1 MRQETCG
8 TIIEYDE
15 DVTATEATK
24 ADGGA
29 LGMRSVTFDELD
41 AHREESP
48 DLIGSE
54 AVDDNLIRMADTCI
68 PEGERM

>member
-8 TIIEYDE
+8 TIIECDE

-29 LGMRSVTFDELD
+29 LDKRLVTNGKLSWT
-41 AHREESP
+41 RIESRAQ
-48 DLIGSE
+48 S
-54 AVDDNLIRMADTCI
+54 
-68 PEGERM
+68 